1 MTPWRTM
8 ALRLSL
14 ALGLLLVLI
23 SSAMAKDPFRVEQ
36 VQTRLEDGVYYLNA
50 SIDHRFSDEALE
62 ALDNGVP
69 LTIVTHI
76 QVRRAKSW
84 LWEDSLLD
92 LQLRHAIRYKPLS
105 DRYEVYRLPGDRGR
119 AFETREAA
127 IRALGTFTDLPL
139 LNQDKLEPEQAY
151 EVQIQVALD
160 IEELPLPLRPQAYLT
175 RAWKLSSKWSKW
187 PLTP

>member
-1 MTPWRTM
+1 MNPRR
-8 ALRLSL
+8 AIGLRLSL
-14 ALGLLLVLI
+14 ALGLLLALI
-23 SSAMAKDPFRVEQ
+23 SSAMAKEPFRVEQ
-36 VQTRLEDGVYYLNA
+36 VQTRLGDGVYYLNA
-50 SIDHRFSDEALE
+50 SIDHQFSDEALE

-69 LTIVTHI
+69 LTLVTHI

-127 IRALGTFTDLPL
+127 IRALGTLSDLPL
-139 LNQDKLEPEQAY
+139 LNQDKLEPDQEY
-151 EVQIQVALD
+151 EVQIQIALD